1 MNPLALAA
9 VLAVNAAVDDWHDAA
24 AKADEARYFGH
35 FAAESVFLGT
45 DATERWDLAA
55 FRAYAH
61 PFFSKGKAWTLKPS
75 DRHVSIAPDAAVA
88 WFDETVTSPSYGP
101 SRGSGV
107 LLLEDGKWRI
117 AHYNLTVPI
126 PNDLLMKVAGM
137 IAHGPRQE
145 SRDVSV
151 KEAAVLLR
159 AHAEDPSF
167 VVLDVRTPA
176 EHAQGR
182 IHGSVNLDFNA
193 PDFKDKAAALDKDK
207 TYLLHCAKGGRS
219 AKGARLMR
227 ESGFKSVL
235 NMEGGLGAWAEQ
247 GNPVER

>member
-9 VLAVNAAVDDWHDAA
+9 VLAVNTAVDDWHDAA

-35 FAAESVFLGT
+35 FAAEAVFLGT
-45 DATERWDLAA
+45 DATERWDLNA

-61 PFFSKGKAWTLKPS
+61 PFFAKGKAWTLKPS
-75 DRHVSIAPDAAVA
+75 GRHVSIAPDGTVA

-107 LLLEDGKWRI
+107 LLQQEGTWKI

-137 IAHGPRQE
+137 IAQGPRQE
-145 SRDVSV
+145 SRDVTV
-151 KEAAVLLR
+151 KEAAALVR
-159 AHAEDPSF
+159 AHAADPAF

-176 EHAQGR
+176 EHAAGR
-182 IHGSVNLDFNA
+182 IHGSVNLDFTA
-193 PDFKDKAAALDKDK
+193 PDFKARASSLDKDK

-219 AKGARLMR
+219 AKGAQVLG
-227 ESGFKSVL
+227 ELGFKSVL
-235 NMEGGLGAWAEQ
+235 NMEGGLAAWAEQ
-247 GNPVER
+247 GNPVEK